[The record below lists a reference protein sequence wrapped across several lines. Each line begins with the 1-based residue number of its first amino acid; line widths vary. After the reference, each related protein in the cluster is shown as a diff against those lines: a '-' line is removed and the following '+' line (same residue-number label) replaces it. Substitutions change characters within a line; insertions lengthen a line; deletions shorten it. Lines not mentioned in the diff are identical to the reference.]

1 MRRSCLP
8 EKHRQQLGWRLW
20 TSLRW
25 ELQMEVAEVAAAREM
40 LVVSAVAVEEAGW
53 ALRMRAVL
61 EALMAAA
68 VAAEARD
75 LLEV

>member
-1 MRRSCLP
+1 MQT
-8 EKHRQQLGWRLW
+8 EVV
-20 TSLRW
+20 
-25 ELQMEVAEVAAAREM
+25 EVAGVREM
-40 LVVSAVAVEEAGW
+40 LVVPVVAAVEEAGW

>member
-1 MRRSCLP
+1 
-8 EKHRQQLGWRLW
+8 
-20 TSLRW
+20 
-25 ELQMEVAEVAAAREM
+25 MEVAEVAAAREM